1 MNDGDKNEDE
11 NADVAQS
18 ADATENDNGNG
29 DMSFN
34 NNFLNDYPSAGRDGN
49 EMRFNLLRLSHD
61 VFSPRDRYRSTF
73 PGAGE
78 AGELA
83 RAAIEASEG
92 MNDDDKLSFSERI
105 DKHGWDALQD
115 QWELFEKQL
124 NRLSKTRET
133 IQSVAED
140 ELVEKHELAVK
151 EREGRAVY
159 EAVYE
164 AEYEAEYEYDDLK
177 SEASVQAKR
186 SSSHELVAA
195 ADALVGLHL
204 RSGEQHVFEP
214 HKYASLAAK
223 VCTGCERQEVI
234 FSIIS
239 RSPCVCVLSFS
250 HFCYSVFFPN
260 FAISS
265 MCCVCVSFKSST
277 SNF

>member
-1 MNDGDKNEDE
+1 MNDGDKTKAE

-18 ADATENDNGNG
+18 ADATENDNDNDND

-34 NNFLNDYPSAGRDGN
+34 NHFLNDYPSAGGDGN

-61 VFSPRDRYRSTF
+61 VFSPKDRYRSTF

-83 RAAIEASEG
+83 HAAIEASEG
-92 MNDDDKLSFSERI
+92 MNDDDKLSFSERV
-105 DKHGWDALQD
+105 DEQGWDAIQE
-115 QWELFEKQL
+115 QEVFSNQL
-124 NRLSKTRET
+124 NQLFKTRDT
-133 IQSVAED
+133 IQAVAEN
-140 ELVEKHELAVK
+140 ELVEKNELAVK
-151 EREGRAVY
+151 EHEGG
-159 EAVYE
+159 AVYE
-164 AEYEAEYEYDDLK
+164 AEYEDEDEDERRQKKQNVISGNDLE
-177 SEASVQAKR
+177 SEASLQAKR

-223 VCTGCERQEVI
+223 VCTGCGRQEVI

-239 RSPCVCVLSFS
+239 RSPCVCVCVLSFL
-250 HFCYSVFFPN
+250 HFC
-260 FAISS
+260 
-265 MCCVCVSFKSST
+265 
-277 SNF
+277 